1 MRKNRTWYVVHTHS
15 RAEQTAE
22 RHLRRQGFTP
32 FLPQYLK
39 RRRHARRTDW
49 IKAPLFPGY
58 MFVALD
64 TGAERWRAI
73 SSTVGVNRLIC
84 RGDEPAP
91 VPRGVVE
98 EILGRMDT
106 EGLIAMAPEVPFCKG
121 DVVRVSAGAMTDQVG
136 VFECV
141 TDEERVLLLLDLL
154 GRQVRV
160 KLPLEAVTPYY

>member
-1 MRKNRTWYVVHTHS
+1 MPTSHTWYVVHTHS

-22 RHLRRQGFTP
+22 RHLRRQGFAP

-49 IKAPLFPGY
+49 VKAPLFPGY
-58 MFVALD
+58 LFVALN
-64 TGAERWRAI
+64 TGAERWQAI

-91 VPRGVVE
+91 VPHGVVE
-98 EILGRMDT
+98 EILGRIDT
-106 EGLIAMAPEVPFCKG
+106 EGVIAMGPQVPFDAG
-121 DVVRVSAGAMTDQVG
+121 DVVRVTSGALAEQVG
-136 VFECV
+136 LFDCV
-141 TDEERVLLLLDLL
+141 TDDERVIILLDML

-160 KLPLEAVTPYY
+160 KVPLETVASYC

>member
-1 MRKNRTWYVVHTHS
+1 MATSRTWYVVHTHS
-15 RAEQTAE
+15 RAEQIAE
-22 RHLRRQGFTP
+22 RHLARQGFRP

-49 IKAPLFPGY
+49 VRAPLFPGY
-58 MFVALD
+58 IFVALN

-91 VPRGVVE
+91 VPGGVVE
-98 EILGRMDT
+98 EIVGRMDT
-106 EGLIAMAPEVPFCKG
+106 EGVIAMAPEVPFRKG
-121 DVVRVSAGAMTDQVG
+121 DVVRVNSGAMTDQIG
-136 VFECV
+136 VFDCV
-141 TDEERVLLLLDLL
+141 TDEERVFLLLDLL
-154 GRQVRV
+154 GRQVKV